1 MIKFFIIF
9 ITVLISLFF
18 LELLNGVQH
27 AVIVPFTSLLAKIS
41 ADIIQIFDSSVQA
54 SGVIIHNIHSGAGV
68 QIESGCNGVEACIVL
83 IAAIVAFPSS
93 WRNKFIGIVLGIIAI
108 QAINILRI
116 ISLFYLVQWDQALF
130 EFAHLYLW
138 QALIML
144 DVLIVFLFWVGFVN
158 KQRTVQASGEYSE
171 KLTSSPKN
179 N

>member
-1 MIKFFIIF
+1 VIKFFVILIS
-9 ITVLISLFF
+9 VLISLFF

-27 AVIVPFTSLLAKIS
+27 AVIAPFTGLLAKIS
-41 ADIIQIFDSSVQA
+41 AEILQFFDSSVRA
-54 SGVIIHNIHSGAGV
+54 NGVIIQNIHSGLGV
-68 QIESGCNGVEACIVL
+68 QIEPGCNGVEACIVL
-83 IAAIVAFPSS
+83 IAAVVAFPSS
-93 WRNKFIGIVLGIIAI
+93 WRNKIIGIVFGVIAI
-108 QAINILRI
+108 QAVNILRI
-116 ISLFYLVQWDQALF
+116 ISLFYLAQLDQSLF

-158 KQRTVQASGEYSE
+158 KQRTVQASGECPE

>member
-9 ITVLISLFF
+9 ITVLISLFY

-27 AVIVPFTSLLAKIS
+27 AVIAPFTGLLAKIS
-41 ADIIQIFDSSVQA
+41 AEIIQFFDSSARA
-54 SGVIIHNIHSGAGV
+54 SGVIIQNIHTGLGV
-68 QIESGCNGVEACIVL
+68 QIEPGCNGVEACIVL

-93 WRNKFIGIVLGIIAI
+93 WLNKFIGIILGIFAI
-108 QAINILRI
+108 QAVNILRI
-116 ISLFYLVQWDQALF
+116 ISLFYLAQWDQSLF

-158 KQRTVQASGEYSE
+158 KQRVTKTQREVS
-171 KLTSSPKN
+171 TN
-179 N
+179 T